1 MVGVIEGF
9 RWCLLGEGQF
19 APTRAL
25 FTSVVLTSLLLL
37 FSLHYFRRVEKSFAD
52 VI

>member
-1 MVGVIEGF
+1 VIEGF
-9 RWCLLGEGQF
+9 RWCLLGEGHSL
-19 APTRAL
+19 PTTAL
-25 FTSVVLTSLLLL
+25 LTSVLVTALLLA